1 MCKPCERIQIAKL
14 GTTCHQG
21 VSGVHHLPHQSLGL
35 GFSRHNLPRM
45 RAFSSLAAFAIPALA
60 APLDT
65 SANPATVLIKRGEPV
80 NYNQNYIAGGA
91 GVNYSPNQGA
101 GSFTVSYNTNADF
114 VVGLGWQ
121 PGNADPITY
130 SGSFTASGVGILSVY
145 GWYTNP
151 LVEYYIMETA
161 IGYQKV
167 GQHMGTVTSDG
178 GTYDVYV
185 HQQVNQ
191 PSIIGTTT
199 FNQYI
204 SIRQSPRTSGTV
216 TVANHFNAWKS
227 FGMQLGT
234 YNYQTISVESWSG
247 SGQGSITLSKSA
259 GDGDSGG
266 SGSGGSG
273 SGGSGSGGSGSG
285 GSGSGSGGSGS
296 GSGTAA
302 QWGQCGGN
310 GWSGPTTCASGLT
323 CKFFNAYYSQCQ

>member
-1 MCKPCERIQIAKL
+1 
-14 GTTCHQG
+14 
-21 VSGVHHLPHQSLGL
+21 
-35 GFSRHNLPRM
+35 M
-45 RAFSSLAAFAIPALA
+45 RSFLSLAAFAIPALA
-60 APLDT
+60 APLES
-65 SANPATVLIKRGEPV
+65 SANPATILTKRAEAV
-80 NYNQNYIAGGA
+80 NYNQDYIASGA
-91 GVNYSPNQGA
+91 GVTYTPNQSA
-101 GSFTVSYNTNADF
+101 GSFSVKYNTNADF

-130 SGSFTASGVGILSVY
+130 SGSFTASGVGLLSVY

-167 GQHMGTVTSDG
+167 GTHMGTVTSDG

-191 PSIIGTTT
+191 PSISGTTT

-204 SIRQSPRTSGTV
+204 SIRQTPRTSGTV

-234 YNYQTISVESWSG
+234 YNYQTISVESWTG

-259 GDGDSGG
+259 GGG
-266 SGSGGSG
+266 SAGGSTG
-273 SGGSGSGGSGSG
+273 TTTSSSSSSTPTTGT
-285 GSGSGSGGSGS
+285 GS
-296 GSGTAA
+296 GSGTVA
-302 QWGQCGGN
+302 QWGQCGGT
-310 GWSGPTTCASGLT
+310 GWTGATTCASGFT
-323 CKFFNAYYSQCQ
+323 CKVLNSYYSQCQ